1 MGETADS
8 LRQQIDDQRSH
19 LTENVEELEERAR
32 AMTDWEQQFRERPE
46 MFLGAALAG
55 GVLLGALFGGGS
67 SKSGEQP
74 YYYDP
79 QDSERNLSNGSH
91 DTSSAGREVGRN
103 RASSKLDDIQG
114 ALISVAATKLEEIVR
129 EAIPGFGTEISRVR
143 SGQDSAQRSDPP
155 TPANENLALSRA

>member
-1 MGETADS
+1 
-8 LRQQIDDQRSH
+8 
-19 LTENVEELEERAR
+19 
-32 AMTDWEQQFRERPE
+32 MTDWEQQFRDRPE

-67 SKSGEQP
+67 SKSSDQP

-79 QDSERNLSNGSH
+79 QDSERNLSNGTH
-91 DTSSAGREVGRN
+91 DPSPPGRQVGRN

-129 EAIPGFGTEISRVR
+129 EAVPGFEPEIRRVR
-143 SGQDSAQRSDPP
+143 AGQDAAQRSDPP
-155 TPANENLALSRA
+155 ASTDEKVALNRA